1 MSECSGCGRPLRDQ
15 DNFCSGCGVPVP
27 RSDRVAP
34 EGRGPSIGRARR
46 LLRTYPLADRGWR
59 VAADVGVLAVIFA
72 VAIGLAAS
80 LMRAG
85 PAASDE
91 RLPVTPSA
99 TEAPTAAPAGRP
111 PTVVEPTPA
120 SPAALER
127 TPALAATPTPTTSAS
142 AVVEP
147 TVRPALTA
155 SPVPPTPAAATPTTA
170 APAAATAAATPVP
183 STPTAAPP
191 VAVAPQ
197 ATAPPE
203 TPTPVPA
210 TPQPT
215 APPEIPTPVPA
226 TPQAT
231 APPETPTP
239 VPAAPLA
246 GGAVRSEWIQDLIV
260 AAVPNAELPALL
272 AGHRNAVLGAP
283 YPPGLPV
290 WTAYRLSN
298 LRAGQQ
304 IRREWVREDQ
314 IVAQAAIEWSD
325 DLPTV
330 WRASLARYQMRGGR
344 WDVRVWVDD
353 QLAAVQP
360 FEVDAGVLAIRDV
373 RFSTELLA
381 DGRPSTP
388 THSVPFG
395 VPLVF
400 ATFSVFNAP
409 ANLVMDVR
417 WVHNGRQVEAAS
429 IDWPG
434 VIGPGS
440 WQPVALPLGSGD
452 GPPLAAGDWR
462 FVAIIDGAEVLN
474 DVFRIEAST

>member
-27 RSDRVAP
+27 RSDRAAP

-85 PAASDE
+85 PAATDE
-91 RLPVTPSA
+91 LPPVAPIV
-99 TEAPTAAPAGRP
+99 TEAPTAAPTGRP
-111 PTVVEPTPA
+111 PTVVQPTPA
-120 SPAALER
+120 SPAASER
-127 TPALAATPTPTTSAS
+127 TPALTATPTPTRSAS

-155 SPVPPTPAAATPTTA
+155 SPVPPTPAAATLTTAAPAAAATAAATPTTA
-170 APAAATAAATPVP
+170 APAAATAAATPAP

-191 VAVAPQ
+191 VAAAPQ

-215 APPEIPTPVPA
+215 APPEI
-226 TPQAT
+226 
-231 APPETPTP
+231 PTP

-272 AGHRNAVLGAP
+272 AEHRNAVLGAP

-314 IVAQAAIEWSD
+314 IVAQTAIEWSD

-373 RFSTELLA
+373 RFATELLA

-409 ANLVMDVR
+409 ANFVMDVR

-474 DVFRIEAST
+474 DVFKIEAST

>member
-1 MSECSGCGRPLRDQ
+1 M
-15 DNFCSGCGVPVP
+15 
-27 RSDRVAP
+27 
-34 EGRGPSIGRARR
+34 
-46 LLRTYPLADRGWR
+46 
-59 VAADVGVLAVIFA
+59 
-72 VAIGLAAS
+72 
-80 LMRAG
+80 
-85 PAASDE
+85 
-91 RLPVTPSA
+91 
-99 TEAPTAAPAGRP
+99 
-111 PTVVEPTPA
+111 
-120 SPAALER
+120 
-127 TPALAATPTPTTSAS
+127 
-142 AVVEP
+142 
-147 TVRPALTA
+147 
-155 SPVPPTPAAATPTTA
+155 
-170 APAAATAAATPVP
+170 
-183 STPTAAPP
+183 
-191 VAVAPQ
+191 
-197 ATAPPE
+197 
-203 TPTPVPA
+203 
-210 TPQPT
+210 
-215 APPEIPTPVPA
+215 
-226 TPQAT
+226 
-231 APPETPTP
+231 
-239 VPAAPLA
+239 
-246 GGAVRSEWIQDLIV
+246 RSEWIQDLIV

-272 AGHRNAVLGAP
+272 AEHRNAVLGAP

-314 IVAQAAIEWSD
+314 IVAQTAIAWSD

-330 WRASLARYQMRGGR
+330 WRASLAHHRMRGGR

-373 RFSTELLA
+373 RFATELLA

-474 DVFRIEAST
+474 DVFKIEAST